1 MIPPALSDAAVL
13 ASELFESLGIPHV
26 IGGSV
31 ASTYYS
37 EWRLTNDVDIAVDMR
52 AGQIDTLVARGS
64 DHFII
69 ERSFVVEAV
78 QNKRMFTMVSR
89 RTFVKVD
96 VYVRERVGFFDS
108 QLKRAR
114 LASLRQSPRGEV
126 WMQSREDLVLQKLSW
141 YEEGGRASQ
150 QQWRDVKGV
159 LKVWNDK
166 LDEAYLHEWATKLD
180 LIELLEAVRKEV
192 ASEAE

>member
-1 MIPPALSDAAVL
+1 VVIPAAVSDAAVL

-37 EWRLTNDVDIAVDMR
+37 EWRLTNDVDFAVDLR
-52 AGQIDTLVARGS
+52 ASQTEALVVRAS
-64 DHFII
+64 DQFII

-78 QNKRMFTMVSR
+78 QQKRMFTMVSR
-89 RTFVKVD
+89 HTFVKID

-114 LASLRQSPRGEV
+114 LALLRQSPRGEA
-126 WMQSREDLVLQKLSW
+126 WIQSHEDVVLQKLLW
-141 YEEGGRASQ
+141 YEQGGRASER
-150 QQWRDVKGV
+150 QWRDVKAV
-159 LKVWNDK
+159 LKVWKDR
-166 LDEAYLHEWATKLD
+166 LDETYMREWAQALD
-180 LIELLEAVRKEV
+180 LVELLAAVRKD
-192 ASEAE
+192 AD